1 MATIKR
7 TEYYV
12 VYYFSSSSDTK
23 NQRYSSSIFTSKE
36 SAEKFMNS
44 MLSQGAIK
52 AEVKTME
59 YLYEEKDI

>member
-12 VYYFSSSSDTK
+12 VYYLSSSLDTK

-59 YLYEEKDI
+59 YLYEE